1 MKLTNGIKI
10 NDLALELNKILV
22 IADPHIG
29 YEEYLNKEG
38 LLVPRFQFEELIK
51 RLGNIIKNR
60 RFEKIIVN
68 GDLKHEFGEIS
79 QQEWR
84 DALKFLSFLERFSDK
99 IILIKGNHDTILGP
113 IARKRNIEIVDY
125 FKFNDILICHGDKII
140 DNDDFKKSKTIVIG
154 HEHPAIS
161 LREGIRV
168 EKFKC
173 WLVGKYKGKNLIVM
187 PSFNLVIEGT
197 DVLKEE
203 LLSPY
208 LQQDLRNFELFIV
221 SDKIYKF
228 GKLENIKI

>member
-1 MKLTNGIKI
+1 MKLTNRIRI
-10 NDLALELNKILV
+10 NDLALELNEILI

-38 LLVPRFQFEELIK
+38 LLVPRFQFE
-51 RLGNIIKNR
+51 RLLNKLSKIIKNR

-68 GDLKHEFGEIS
+68 GDLKHEFGKIS
-79 QQEWR
+79 QQEWK
-84 DALKFLSFLERFSDK
+84 DTLKFLDFLCKFSKK

-113 IARKRNIEIVDY
+113 IAKKRNIEIVDY
-125 FKFNDILICHGDKII
+125 FKFKDTLICHGDKII
-140 DNDDFKKSKTIVIG
+140 DNDNFKKLKTIIIG

-161 LREGIRV
+161 LREGMRT

-173 WLVGKYKGKNLIVM
+173 WLVGKYKRKNLIVM
-187 PSFNLVIEGT
+187 PSLNLVVEGT
-197 DVLKEE
+197 DILKEK

-208 LQQDLRNFELFIV
+208 LQQDLRNFEVFIV

-228 GKLENIKI
+228 GKLKNLKI